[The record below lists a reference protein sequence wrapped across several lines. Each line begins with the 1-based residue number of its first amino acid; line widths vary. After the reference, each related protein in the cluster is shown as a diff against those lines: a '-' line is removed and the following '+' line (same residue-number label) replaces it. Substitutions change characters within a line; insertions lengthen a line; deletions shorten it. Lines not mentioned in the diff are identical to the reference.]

1 VELSEI
7 FQSLGRPALDDLVR
21 RISLGTLRAFKMYD
35 QFKVWSRL
43 NKLNTEHLRKAT
55 PRFWERLEQHDEEL
69 AKQLAQAVLVSN
81 TDFVVQVLDYLK
93 IPHDD
98 NGFFQ
103 KDVSTE
109 QYLTEGWQQRVVDEF
124 QARYPEPLLRLYI
137 NHLMWE
143 VNKQA
148 SVWQANASA
157 S

>member
-1 VELSEI
+1 MELSEI

-35 QFKVWSRL
+35 QFKVWSHL
-43 NKLNTEHLRKAT
+43 NKLNTEHLRKAI
-55 PRFWERLEQHDEEL
+55 PRFWERLEQHDEDL
-69 AKQLAQAVLVSN
+69 AQQLAQAVLVSN

-109 QYLTEGWQQRVVDEF
+109 QYLTEGWQQRVFDEF
-124 QARYPEPLLRLYI
+124 KARYPEPLLRLYI

-148 SVWQANASA
+148 AVWQGNESA